1 MIFQNPQFFL
11 FFIFLAII
19 IVLRKGFFSKND
31 SKLLFSDFSN
41 LQDFFGKRGQFKII
55 FLNSIFF
62 LMISLIIIALAR
74 PTKTFSEEKIEVES
88 IDILLVLDISSSMLA
103 EDFQP
108 NRIEA
113 VKLSA
118 KEFINNRKSDR
129 IGLLV
134 FGKETFIQCP
144 LTIDYTV
151 LNSLLDEI
159 TVIDP
164 QFDGTAIGIAL
175 ATGINRLR
183 TSTSKSKVMILLSD
197 GSNNAGSIDPI
208 AAAKIANENDIKV
221 YTIGAGTNQ
230 AVTRI
235 PNRGLIKN
243 EIDEE
248 TLKNIAKETGG
259 EYFRA
264 TNKSSLNEIYNQ
276 IDSLE
281 KTSVEIEYFSSQR
294 ELYIFFLIPAFLL
307 LIVFEILNLIYF
319 KRIE

>member
-74 PTKTFSEEKIEVES
+74 PTKTFSEEKIEVQS

-144 LTIDYTV
+144 LTIDYIV

-264 TNKSSLNEIYNQ
+264 TNKNSLNEIYNQ

-281 KTSVEIEYFSSQR
+281 KTSVEIEYFSSRR

>member
-1 MIFQNPQFFL
+1 MIFENPQFFL
-11 FFIFLAII
+11 LFILLAII
-19 IVLRKGFFSKND
+19 IVSRKVFFSKND
-31 SKLLFSDFSN
+31 SRLLFSDFTN
-41 LQDFFGKRGQFKII
+41 LKVFFGKAGKIKI
-55 FLNSIFF
+55 LFIHFIFF

-74 PTKTFSEEKIEVES
+74 PTQPFTEEKIEVDS

-103 EDFQP
+103 EDFKP

-118 KEFINNRKSDR
+118 KEFINNRKTDR

-144 LTIDYTV
+144 LTIDYNV

-164 QFDGTAIGIAL
+164 EFDGTAIGIAL
-175 ATGINRLR
+175 ASGINRLR
-183 TSTSKSKVMILLSD
+183 SSISKSKVIILLSD

-208 AAAKIANENDIKV
+208 AAAKIAKENNIKV

-235 PNRGLIKN
+235 PGRGLIKN
-243 EIDEE
+243 EIDED
-248 TLKNIAKETGG
+248 TLKNIANETGG
-259 EYFRA
+259 KYFRA
-264 TNKSSLNEIYNQ
+264 TNKNSLNEIYSQ
-276 IDSLE
+276 INNLE

-307 LIVFEILNLIYF
+307 LVLFEILNLIYF
-319 KRIE
+319 KRIK